1 MENVLSF
8 TLPVQWISLISIIL
22 YIFFFLQT
30 LSYFIFPCIHTRF
43 YRMYFLKMT
52 IFIAVKSSLK
62 SEVQE
67 NGDSEKSG
75 DKQEK
80 SEEENSDSSK
90 RTSDSDKSES
100 LGEGAIENVDEIMV

>member
-1 MENVLSF
+1 M
-8 TLPVQWISLISIIL
+8 
-22 YIFFFLQT
+22 
-30 LSYFIFPCIHTRF
+30 
-43 YRMYFLKMT
+43 
-52 IFIAVKSSLK
+52 KSSLK

-67 NGDSEKSG
+67 NGDSEKSC

>member
-1 MENVLSF
+1 M
-8 TLPVQWISLISIIL
+8 
-22 YIFFFLQT
+22 
-30 LSYFIFPCIHTRF
+30 
-43 YRMYFLKMT
+43 
-52 IFIAVKSSLK
+52 
-62 SEVQE
+62 QE

>member
-1 MENVLSF
+1 MGKYILSF
-8 TLPVQWISLISIIL
+8 IL
-22 YIFFFLQT
+22 QLFFLQN
-30 LSYFIFPCIHTRF
+30 LSYFLFEFVFIDCIPWKW
-43 YRMYFLKMT
+43 L
-52 IFIAVKSSLK
+52 ILIAVKSSLK

-100 LGEGAIENVDEIMV
+100 LGESAIENVDEIMV